1 MIKMLIRLITPIILI
16 LLFIPKELNAHEGH
30 KKKEKMPAIGVIQ
43 GSVTDSSS
51 GAPIEYASI
60 SIVDNNDGDVVTGGL
75 SNKNGSF
82 NISEIPL
89 GQYVIIVYSKK
100 EIGPLNI
107 FPGAMVGGEGKI
119 KHFLGE
125 IPLKISSVNLEAVEV
140 IGDESQFIQT
150 VDKQIFKVGK
160 NLTAAGGTGFDLLRK
175 VPTVDVD
182 IDGEVSIAG
191 DANVTILIDGK
202 RSGLTGSNRRGIV
215 DNIQVAMVEKV
226 EVITNPSAKYD
237 PDGVG
242 GIINI
247 VMKRGAFDGLNGSLS
262 GMAGE
267 YEKRNL
273 NGNINYRT
281 DKWNVFAGTSTR
293 SGNNIGK
300 GFREFT
306 YEYSDSSSSI
316 LQNTYTPLEI
326 SSKAR

>member
-1 MIKMLIRLITPIILI
+1 MIKMLIRLITPTILI
-16 LLFIPKELNAHEGH
+16 LLFIPKVLNAHEGH

-75 SNKNGSF
+75 SNKDGSF

-89 GQYVIIVYSKK
+89 GQYVIIVEFIGYSKK

-160 NLTAAGGTGFDLLRK
+160 NLTAAGGTGFDLLR
-175 VPTVDVD
+175 
-182 IDGEVSIAG
+182 
-191 DANVTILIDGK
+191 
-202 RSGLTGSNRRGIV
+202 
-215 DNIQVAMVEKV
+215 
-226 EVITNPSAKYD
+226 
-237 PDGVG
+237 
-242 GIINI
+242 
-247 VMKRGAFDGLNGSLS
+247 
-262 GMAGE
+262 
-267 YEKRNL
+267 
-273 NGNINYRT
+273 
-281 DKWNVFAGTSTR
+281 
-293 SGNNIGK
+293 
-300 GFREFT
+300 
-306 YEYSDSSSSI
+306 
-316 LQNTYTPLEI
+316 
-326 SSKAR
+326 